1 MAMRKL
7 GITFAAFVL
16 SSCLAQ
22 AGDLMH
28 CFAFTPI
35 AEATQADWD
44 AFYKATNEWPKKN
57 KAIKM
62 VWAGKLARPL
72 AQFGTSD
79 AEARKKVMAGEKGVS
94 GVLTL
99 NRREY
104 GVCMAME
111 GSGEPAAILKAY
123 SSHPYHKEWTAAY
136 EKVRVPGTT
145 TYDIVSK

>member
-1 MAMRKL
+1 MRQL
-7 GITFAAFVL
+7 GITLAAVVL

-44 AFYKATNEWPKKN
+44 AFYKATYDWPKKH

-62 VWAGKLARPL
+62 VWAGKLLRPL
-72 AQFGTSD
+72 VQFGTSD
-79 AEARKKVMAGEKGVS
+79 AEARKKALAGEKGVTAP
-94 GVLTL
+94 LTVT
-99 NRREY
+99 RREY
-104 GVCMAME
+104 GVCMAFD
-111 GSGEPAAILKAY
+111 GTGDPAQILKTYA
-123 SSHPYHKEWTAAY
+123 SHPYHKEWTATY